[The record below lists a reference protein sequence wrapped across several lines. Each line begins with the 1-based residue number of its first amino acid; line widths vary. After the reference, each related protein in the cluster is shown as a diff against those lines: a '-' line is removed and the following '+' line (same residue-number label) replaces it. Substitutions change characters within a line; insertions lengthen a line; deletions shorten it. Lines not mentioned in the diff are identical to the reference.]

1 MQHYQRMRVAR
12 VAVAALSILAVAWFV
27 LGARQAREI
36 SRATTIVGDP
46 AVSAGQARQV
56 DQMLDSAATL
66 NPDRQVMLLR
76 AALSIDRNHTARA
89 RRILEQVTRLEPDNL
104 TAWDLLV
111 QMGGNDIQLRV
122 KAFKRLA
129 QLEPP
134 VPVHH

>member
-1 MQHYQRMRVAR
+1 
-12 VAVAALSILAVAWFV
+12 
-27 LGARQAREI
+27 
-36 SRATTIVGDP
+36 
-46 AVSAGQARQV
+46 
-56 DQMLDSAATL
+56 
-66 NPDRQVMLLR
+66 
-76 AALSIDRNHTARA
+76 
-89 RRILEQVTRLEPDNL
+89 VTRLEPDNL